1 LDNILLI
8 PVFLPLAAGFVML
21 FFPGRLGLLAKALT
35 LVVSVASLG
44 LAIRIFRLG
53 GLAYQWP
60 LFEIADVRFDISL
73 VSGPLGA
80 FILMFACGFGLLI
93 TVYSLR
99 KCRPAQ
105 ESAGTGGPGPVRS
118 CGVYYG
124 SVCLTIGGAAG
135 ILLADNLLFL
145 LVCWEIVTAAL
156 YLLITTGHRR
166 TDFAATKSFAMIGA
180 SDAALLLG
188 ILTVWGICGSLSI
201 GEISAAPIATTSALS
216 IAAFLLLMA
225 AAITK
230 AGALPFHTWLPTAGQ
245 AAPASVMALLPAAI
259 DKLLGIYLLVVVA
272 RGIFSIE
279 SAALGVVLAAI
290 GSATIIIAVMMAMVQ
305 HNFKKL
311 LSYHAVSQV
320 GYMVLG
326 IATGTAVGIA
336 GAVFHMLNNAI
347 YKSCLFLCA
356 GSVEE
361 SAGTGELDRLGGLGS
376 RMWFTFG
383 ACLVAA
389 LSISGVPPF
398 NGFASKW
405 MVYQGVI
412 SMKDA
417 AAAGSG
423 LWPVWLTAAVFGSAL
438 TLASFVK
445 VIHSVFLG
453 RLPDGLKSAREAP
466 VLRVLPCVV
475 LAVLC
480 IFFGIAY
487 RVPLGLFIYPG
498 LGMEAASESPVFLGA
513 WDSQAATVLLLMGVV
528 IGLIL
533 LVAGLAA
540 QKARQ
545 VATWTCGEIQPNEQ
559 IRVPGTHFY
568 KTISSMGGLSGL
580 YRSAEKGRFDPY
592 DQSSRVGLA
601 LSEFLR
607 WLHCGVLP
615 VYLSWV
621 TVGLVLVLYVV
632 CKIW

>member
-8 PVFLPLAAGFVML
+8 AVLLPLAAGFVTL
-21 FFPGRLGLLAKALT
+21 FFPRRLELPAKVVA
-35 LVVSVASLG
+35 LVVSVISLG

-53 GLAYQWP
+53 GLVYERP
-60 LFEIADVRFDISL
+60 LFEIADVTFNLSL
-73 VSGPLGA
+73 MSGPLGA
-80 FILMFACGFGLLI
+80 FILMFACGMGLLI
-93 TVYSLR
+93 TIYSLG
-99 KCRPAQ
+99 KTRP
-105 ESAGTGGPGPVRS
+105 SADAVGTETVRIPGI
-118 CGVYYG
+118 YFG
-124 SVCLTIGGAAG
+124 SICLVLGGAAG
-135 ILLADNLLFL
+135 ILLADNLLLL

-156 YLLITTGHRR
+156 YLLITTGHRQAN
-166 TDFAATKSFAMIGA
+166 FAATKSFAMIGA

-188 ILTVWGICGSLSI
+188 IMLLWSICSSLSI
-201 GEISAAPIATTSALS
+201 GEISKAPVATDSGVSIIA
-216 IAAFLLLMA
+216 FVLLLA
-225 AAITK
+225 AATTK

-245 AAPASVMALLPAAI
+245 AAPASVMAFLPAAI
-259 DKLLGIYLLVVVA
+259 DKLLGIYLLVLVA
-272 RGIFSIE
+272 RYLFSIE
-279 SAALGVVLAAI
+279 SGALSIVLAGI

-361 SAGTGELDRLGGLGS
+361 ATGTGELDKLGGLGS
-376 RMWFTFG
+376 KMCITFG

-412 SMKDA
+412 SMKDTMQ
-417 AAAGSG
+417 AGSD
-423 LWPVWLTAAVFGSAL
+423 LWPLWLTAAVFGSAL

-453 RLPDGLKSAREAP
+453 RLPDGLGGAREARAWRL
-466 VLRVLPCVV
+466 VPCVV
-475 LAVLC
+475 LALVC
-480 IFFGIAY
+480 VFFGVAY
-487 RVPLGLFIYPG
+487 RVPLGFFIYPG
-498 LGMEAASESPVFLGA
+498 LGMTGSDAPQFLGV
-513 WDSQAATVLLLMGVV
+513 WESQAASVLLLTGVV
-528 IGLIL
+528 LGLIL

-540 QKARQ
+540 TKARE
-545 VATWTCGEIQPNEQ
+545 VPTWTCGEIQPNEQ
-559 IRVPGTHFY
+559 MRVPGTDFY
-568 KTISSMGGLSGL
+568 KTISSMGGLRGL
-580 YRSAEKGRFDPY
+580 YKSAGKGLFDFY
-592 DQSSRVGLA
+592 DQGSRIGLA
-601 LSEFLR
+601 FTEFLR

-621 TVGLVLVLYVV
+621 TVGLVMILYVV